1 MVGSC
6 ISFLI
11 YNNDGGGCEMD
22 LFFSSFLNVF
32 VIIIE
37 IRECVVVGRRARA
50 GIWFDSN
57 GRSLGVI
64 TRRNRCTEAFFQLT
78 RLNKGHRRRGSSR
91 STHLVFGFASKKYC
105 YFC

>member
-11 YNNDGGGCEMD
+11 YNNDGGGGGCEMD

-37 IRECVVVGRRARA
+37 IRECVVVLGCLTDLLPNWQRCLA
-50 GIWFDSN
+50 GSILC
-57 GRSLGVI
+57 LG
-64 TRRNRCTEAFFQLT
+64 Q
-78 RLNKGHRRRGSSR
+78 
-91 STHLVFGFASKKYC
+91 STKSDFWNPKNFNLKFM
-105 YFC
+105 